1 MEVVERISRSA
12 PMTASFV
19 KSSRAFTTEEGNVIV
34 RFDNVFA
41 MHMMEKDKE
50 RDHLRAA
57 LSAVLR
63 REVGDRALT
72 FEALGSK
79 QDRNVIDEIIE
90 ASEED

>member
-1 MEVVERISRSA
+1 
-12 PMTASFV
+12 MTASFV

-63 REVGDRALT
+63 REVGDRDLI
-72 FEALGSK
+72 FEVMGKREAGSP
-79 QDRNVIDEIIE
+79 IDEILD
-90 ASEED
+90 AMEDAT